1 MGTIYV
7 ISAITVLYHKIS
19 QHLLDKLVFVVVIFV
34 RNISCK
40 PFFYFLSPLFDNN
53 TDLPK
58 RNVILR
64 NNELSRSM
72 PFKSLAD
79 VSLTILQSL
88 SYGMYYYIQ
97 YDFHT
102 SHPED
107 LMTTPWGPWKYIAV
121 HVVQVCSLSLKQTR
135 PTIA

>member
-1 MGTIYV
+1 MEC
-7 ISAITVLYHKIS
+7 
-19 QHLLDKLVFVVVIFV
+19 
-34 RNISCK
+34 N
-40 PFFYFLSPLFDNN
+40 
-53 TDLPK
+53 
-58 RNVILR
+58 R

-72 PFKSLAD
+72 PSKSLAD

-97 YDFHT
+97 YDFNT